1 MKKRVILLSSL
12 VLTLGAAAYLA
23 LAPKSVS
30 AIDDNATS
38 SQGDNQTIEIYKE
51 KFAGKSEE
59 EVNDFFDGE
68 VDSKIIIADKSG
80 GYTSSLTNDYDNPVE
95 TVAEDGTKTVQSFR
109 DKSVAATIGEVKQ
122 ALKEQREAA
131 E

>member
-23 LAPKSVS
+23 LAPKSAS
-30 AIDDNATS
+30 AIDDSTTS
-38 SQGDNQTIEIYKE
+38 SQSGNQTIEIYKE

-59 EVNDFFDGE
+59 EVNDFFDA
-68 VDSKIIIADKSG
+68 DDDNKIIIADKSG
-80 GYTSSLTNDYDNPVE
+80 GYTSSLTNDYDEPVE
-95 TVAEDGTKTVQSFR
+95 TISEDGTKTVQSFH

-122 ALKEQREAA
+122 ALKEEREKN
-131 E
+131 